1 MSRPCRG
8 CGDPLSPDLVAI
20 GARTCGSCAALLQ
33 GIDAPES
40 TPAPETE
47 EARRERFHAA
57 RVEAVK
63 ASWIRGRRCLL
74 ARALEADA
82 SDPSW
87 SRPQPR

>member
-1 MSRPCRG
+1 MTRASCSR
-8 CGDPLSPDLVAI
+8 CGATLTPDLLAI
-20 GARTCGSCAALLQ
+20 GATTCGACVQ
-33 GIDAPES
+33 KPQ
-40 TPAPETE
+40 ETE